1 MNKNVIDKYLPSHKI
16 KKKGSDK
23 YKKWLG
29 KLALS
34 PKKEPP

>member
-1 MNKNVIDKYLPSHKI
+1 MNKNVIDKYLPPYKI
-16 KKKGSDK
+16 NKKGSGK

-29 KLALS
+29 KLDLS